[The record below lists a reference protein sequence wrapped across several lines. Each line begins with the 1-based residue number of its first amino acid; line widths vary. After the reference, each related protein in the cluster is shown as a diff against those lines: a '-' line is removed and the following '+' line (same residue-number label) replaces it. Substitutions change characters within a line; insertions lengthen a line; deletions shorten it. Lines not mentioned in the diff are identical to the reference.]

1 MKVMTKIIM
10 VTAIFALPITACS
23 NANEHMDDGQTHN
36 EKTVSM
42 VSNISVEVKNVE
54 NVMENYSKQITAKDL
69 KAMEAYVLADGDDFT
84 IFEGKGTN
92 IGWADYRDNHL
103 APELAD
109 EDLVFTKYDF
119 INFKTNVSG
128 DLATVTFSIDAAYN
142 YKGKEASHMRHGT
155 AILKKID
162 GQWKIAHMQT

>member
-1 MKVMTKIIM
+1 VEAVM
-10 VTAIFALPITACS
+10 S
-23 NANEHMDDGQTHN
+23 
-36 EKTVSM
+36 
-42 VSNISVEVKNVE
+42 
-54 NVMENYSKQITAKDL
+54 NYSKQITAKNL
-69 KAMEAYVLADGDDFT
+69 AAMEAYVLTDGEDFT

-119 INFKTNVSG
+119 MDFKTNVDG
-128 DLATVTFSIDAAYN
+128 NLATVTFSIDAAYN
-142 YKGKEASHMRHGT
+142 YKGKEASHMGHGT